1 MPIDQLARGLT
12 ALPVTRCTMRVLAAL
27 AATGLLLCG
36 MAQMSAAAKDT
47 DAAVAGGTLAI
58 ELNAANQQQSAC
70 RLSFL
75 VKNGMQ
81 LKLSS
86 LVIELVLFGHDGTLL
101 RLMSASVGA
110 MPVSK
115 TRLKQYDVQ
124 DLACDRIGRIL
135 LNEVTSCEG
144 EKLTPEICTSAA
156 RTSSRSKIPLEF

>member
-1 MPIDQLARGLT
+1 
-12 ALPVTRCTMRVLAAL
+12 MRRLVAL
-27 AATGLLLCG
+27 AAIGLFLCG

-47 DAAVAGGTLAI
+47 DAAVAGGALAI

-75 VKNGMQ
+75 VKNG
-81 LKLSS
+81 LRKNLSS

-101 RLMSASVGA
+101 RLLSASVGA

-124 DLACDRIGRIL
+124 DLTCDRIGRIL

-144 EKLTPEICTSAA
+144 EKLTPDLCTSVS
-156 RTSSRSKIPLEF
+156 RTSSRTKIPFEF